1 MKIFMK
7 SYFTIFYSVTL
18 CLSFCTIQSAGIV
31 NQYRFLKPDE
41 FESNARFITDET
53 AQKPHMLFVQRSN
66 ATGKY
71 ESRVFLAMN
80 KAFLSHNEDY
90 IISKYID
97 EQGVYNYIK
106 TPHLIY
112 IDRTTGKSIIKT
124 ISF

>member
-1 MKIFMK
+1 MK

-66 ATGKY
+66 ATGRCESKLIPMPIRPILTDGPSYVIHGYFDNQGKY
-71 ESRVFLAMN
+71 VRIVS
-80 KAFLSHNEDY
+80 
-90 IISKYID
+90 
-97 EQGVYNYIK
+97 K
-106 TPHLIY
+106 TPVLLTPY
-112 IDRTTGKSIIKT
+112 SIKGNVDSIT
-124 ISF
+124 IEK